1 MSILDGKVL
10 LLNRIMQPLRLISVR
25 RAFFLLA
32 KPRRKDPS
40 TKVATALDID
50 ENHEIVGPVRWDDW
64 ITLPVR
70 EGDRSISTA
79 KHRIRVPSIIV
90 LSDFDRVPVVDPRF
104 TKTNMWM
111 KQKGRCMYTLEEM
124 KWDECDMD
132 HFVAQSKGGKT
143 DRTNCGL
150 TKIEYNRRKGDK
162 SAKEVGF
169 ELKIPLGP
177 PKAKPVA
184 VNLRRDSR
192 FPEWDYF
199 IRA

>member
-111 KQKGRCMYTLEEM
+111 KQKGRCMYTLVEM
-124 KWDECDMD
+124 KW
-132 HFVAQSKGGKT
+132 
-143 DRTNCGL
+143 
-150 TKIEYNRRKGDK
+150 Y
-162 SAKEVGF
+162 
-169 ELKIPLGP
+169 
-177 PKAKPVA
+177 
-184 VNLRRDSR
+184 
-192 FPEWDYF
+192 
-199 IRA
+199 